1 MAGHKRGTI
10 GMREYLAILILA
22 IASEDVGDAAL
33 AGTAADASL
42 AGRAVSESF
51 ALFAFNV
58 SGAGS
63 GECDGLYIP
72 DSFFQWSKTPSL
84 SLVHPATSFPGE
96 SWSAGATLSRQ
107 THGASS
113 YWIVSSPRDGKWLYG
128 QLVAQQ
134 QHRPDATAQW

>member
-63 GECDGLYIP
+63 GECDGPCKGPAASMSIGK
-72 DSFFQWSKTPSL
+72 KTQPTQENN
-84 SLVHPATSFPGE
+84 A
-96 SWSAGATLSRQ
+96 
-107 THGASS
+107 
-113 YWIVSSPRDGKWLYG
+113 K
-128 QLVAQQ
+128 
-134 QHRPDATAQW
+134 